1 MAELRAIG
9 STLDTLIQF
18 IQSFEQ
24 AQKGRSTYEI
34 VNRLR
39 GYTKAAYT
47 TRSWTIATGFSQ
59 KFIDGALDGNVL
71 VAGEITDFGHFIAAL
86 SDQIQQPGFQAAD
99 LTTWTADH
107 TAWAGDIGSAIATY
121 RKQSAQFAS
130 VQEVLDRYA
139 SDSDLAANV
148 AAYVIGQDLN
158 QNSQISLSQSIQNYN
173 SAAYCDHVEQ
183 FLRSRFAINLVNG
196 TIDDPAKLEAQI
208 RKSVYTY
215 LQLSPE
221 SGILQFIKG
230 LFKGKPKLPES
241 QNIDWGSADLLAGSA
256 HLMRYLVRKGNL
268 QTLTLQPYQ
277 FPDLPSFGRLPE
289 TWMITGK

>member
-9 STLDTLIQF
+9 STLDTFIQF
-18 IQSFEQ
+18 IQSCEQ

-59 KFIDGALDGNVL
+59 KFIDGTLDGNVSL
-71 VAGEITDFGHFIAAL
+71 AGEITDFGHFIAAL

-107 TAWAGDIGSAIATY
+107 TAWAGDIGSAISTY

-130 VQEVLDRYA
+130 VQAVLDRYA
-139 SDSDLAANV
+139 SDSDQSANV
-148 AAYVIGQDLN
+148 AAYVVGLALN
-158 QNSQISLSQSIQNYN
+158 LNDQFSLSQAIQQYN
-173 SAAYCDHVEQ
+173 SLPYRDHIEQ
-183 FLRSRFAINLVNG
+183 FLRSRFAVSIVNN

-256 HLMRYLVRKGNL
+256 HLMRYLVQKGNL
-268 QTLTLQPYQ
+268 QTLTFQPYQ
-277 FPDLPSFGRLPE
+277 FPDLPNFSRLQE
-289 TWMITGK
+289 TLMITGK